1 MKLISLFLLLA
12 AITSSVLE
20 PHDIDFLSNRNHAI
34 IYADGTAKEILDL
47 RQPIIQSWRQNRLE
61 VLNMC
66 KVITCDYAF
75 LKQSQFSNRFVSNK
89 CYLAQGLD
97 CIEEEFNT
105 LTTIEQIIHESD
117 FATTVELGGETFGLI
132 GNSKTED
139 ALVVEVAVKILE
151 ADGQAKLKKEL

>member
-1 MKLISLFLLLA
+1 MKVIVCALLLTA
-12 AITSSVLE
+12 ASATILE
-20 PHDIDFLSNRNHAI
+20 PHNMDFISNRNHSI

-47 RQPIIQSWRQNRLE
+47 RQPIVQSWRPQRLE

-66 KVITCDYAF
+66 KTITCDYAF
-75 LKQSQFSNRFVSNK
+75 VKPSSFPNRFMSSK
-89 CYLAQGLD
+89 CYLAQGVDCLD
-97 CIEEEFNT
+97 EEFNT

-139 ALVVEVAVKILE
+139 AVVVEVGVKVIDDL
-151 ADGQAKLKKEL
+151 AKNRLKKEL

>member
-1 MKLISLFLLLA
+1 MKLVSFLVLLT
-12 AITSSVLE
+12 AINADVLE

-34 IYADGTAKEILDL
+34 IYADGTAKEILEL
-47 RQPIIQSWRQNRLE
+47 RQPIIQSWREHRLE

-66 KVITCDYAF
+66 KTITCDYAF
-75 LKQSQFSNRFVSNK
+75 LKQSQFSNRFLSNK

-97 CIEEEFNT
+97 CLEEEFTT

-139 ALVVEVAVKILE
+139 ALVVEVAVKIL
-151 ADGQAKLKKEL
+151 DDQSKLKKQL

>member
-1 MKLISLFLLLA
+1 MSVLYVFLLLGF
-12 AITSSVLE
+12 ISCDVLE

-34 IYADGTAKEILDL
+34 IYADGTAKEILEL
-47 RQPIIQSWRQNRLE
+47 RQPIIQSWREHRLE

-66 KVITCDYAF
+66 KTITCDYAF
-75 LKQSQFSNRFVSNK
+75 LKQSQFSNRFLSNK

-97 CIEEEFNT
+97 CLEEEFTT

-139 ALVVEVAVKILE
+139 ALVVEVAVKIL
-151 ADGQAKLKKEL
+151 DDSQTGKRKM